1 VKIVAPGFAA
11 LLLIVSFTS
20 LFGQTADVRPED
32 VASPKAIV
40 LAGYDALAR
49 EPGENFDWDRFRGLF
64 LPGALMI
71 PSTEQRDG
79 EFDILSVQD
88 FIDWIDNYYA
98 ENNPIGGPDDQG
110 FQEEEITTVIE
121 RFGDVAQAFSTYQK
135 HLWGQDEILGRGINS
150 FQLVYNDGRWWIA
163 GVAWDE
169 EVGAGPLPEEYL
181 P

>member
-1 VKIVAPGFAA
+1 MKIVAPGFAA
-11 LLLIVSFTS
+11 LLLIVSITR
-20 LFGQTADVRPED
+20 LFGQTTDVRPED
-32 VASPKAIV
+32 VASPKTIV

-71 PSTEQRDG
+71 PSTEQRGG

-88 FIDWIDNYYA
+88 FIDWVDNYYA

-110 FQEEEITTVIE
+110 FQEEEIATVIE
-121 RFGDVAQAFSTYQK
+121 QFGDVAHAFSTYQR
-135 HLWGQDEILGRGINS
+135 HLWNQDEILGRGINS
-150 FQLVYNDGRWWIA
+150 FQLVYNAGRWWIA